1 MACVAHSVVVVVAF
15 LWRRVIC
22 PVVTEWPW
30 QRNSCQAWD
39 GSPAFWINAMLSCY
53 TESFGRGKVQLPVA
67 LLAHGWHLG
76 DYAGMDFDVYVLWMY
91 VFTAYRKQHTIV
103 T

>member
-1 MACVAHSVVVVVAF
+1 
-15 LWRRVIC
+15 
-22 PVVTEWPW
+22 
-30 QRNSCQAWD
+30 
-39 GSPAFWINAMLSCY
+39 MLSCY